1 MIAIPKPSSN
11 ASTIGHRNAPR
22 DVAWHE
28 QFLDLLPAIR
38 RHALVSFQH
47 LQREARAEAVQDVV
61 AYALV
66 AFVRLL
72 QFGRGEIAYAA
83 PLAGFGVAR
92 VRDGRRVGTSVNVLD
107 VTSRRCQLRK
117 HVRVESLDVRDKS
130 AGGWQE
136 VLVEDRSASPADTA
150 AARID
155 FRDWLSS
162 LSPHHRQIALMLASG
177 EKTQDVARKFRIT
190 SGRISQLRRELQDD
204 WRNFQGEP
212 TGLTPAPRQR
222 LAR

>member
-107 VTSRRCQLRK
+107 VTSR
-117 HVRVESLDVRDKS
+117 H
-130 AGGWQE
+130 AN
-136 VLVEDRSASPADTA
+136 SASTFVSRASTFGTRAPAD
-150 AARID
+150 
-155 FRDWLSS
+155 
-162 LSPHHRQIALMLASG
+162 G
-177 EKTQDVARKFRIT
+177 RKFWLKIDRP
-190 SGRISQLRRELQDD
+190 RR
-204 WRNFQGEP
+204 
-212 TGLTPAPRQR
+212 LTPRQR
-222 LAR
+222 TLIFATGLARCPRTIARLH